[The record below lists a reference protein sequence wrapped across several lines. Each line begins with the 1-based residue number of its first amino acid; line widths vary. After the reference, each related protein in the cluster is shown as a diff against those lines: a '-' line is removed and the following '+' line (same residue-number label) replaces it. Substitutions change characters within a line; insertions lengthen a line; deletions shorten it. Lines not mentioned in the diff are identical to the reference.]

1 MRGVGQSWTPLPL
14 FETRAAWTSP
24 LTEASCWL
32 SAIFCSRCCS
42 CWSNSSWRSRSAWKK
57 GFARRQ
63 RIAPNCARI
72 ARELRARLQL
82 QIAAQLLDLLVAD
95 AHLLLDVD
103 EALDLDLLLD
113 LDHALHQHL
122 LLDEHL

>member
-1 MRGVGQSWTPLPL
+1 MRGLRGVENCAEL
-14 FETRAAWTSP
+14 RDDCA
-24 LTEASCWL
+24 
-32 SAIFCSRCCS
+32 
-42 CWSNSSWRSRSAWKK
+42 
-57 GFARRQ
+57 
-63 RIAPNCARI
+63 NCARL
-72 ARELRARLQL
+72 EL

>member
-1 MRGVGQSWTPLPL
+1 MRGV
-14 FETRAAWTSP
+14 
-24 LTEASCWL
+24 
-32 SAIFCSRCCS
+32 
-42 CWSNSSWRSRSAWKK
+42 
-57 GFARRQ
+57 
-63 RIAPNCARI
+63 
-72 ARELRARLQL
+72 RELRELRQNCAKNCARLQL
-82 QIAAQLLDLLVAD
+82 EVAPQLLDLLVAD

>member
-1 MRGVGQSWTPLPL
+1 MRRSRGVGEL
-14 FETRAAWTSP
+14 R
-24 LTEASCWL
+24 
-32 SAIFCSRCCS
+32 
-42 CWSNSSWRSRSAWKK
+42 
-57 GFARRQ
+57 
-63 RIAPNCARI
+63 RIAP
-72 ARELRARLQL
+72 ELRHNCARLQL

>member
-1 MRGVGQSWTPLPL
+1 MRGVRELRG
-14 FETRAAWTSP
+14 
-24 LTEASCWL
+24 
-32 SAIFCSRCCS
+32 
-42 CWSNSSWRSRSAWKK
+42 
-57 GFARRQ
+57 
-63 RIAPNCARI
+63 IAPELRHNCARL
-72 ARELRARLQL
+72 EL

-103 EALDLDLLLD
+103 EALDLDLLLA

>member
-1 MRGVGQSWTPLPL
+1 MDLPL
-14 FETRAAWTSP
+14 DGGELLVERHLLLALLQLLVQQLVAVALRLESGVCAAS
-24 LTEASCWL
+24 E
-32 SAIFCSRCCS
+32 
-42 CWSNSSWRSRSAWKK
+42 
-57 GFARRQ
+57 
-63 RIAPNCARI
+63 NCA
-72 ARELRARLQL
+72 ELRQICAKNCARLQL
-82 QIAAQLLDLLVAD
+82 EVAAQLLDLLVAD

>member
-1 MRGVGQSWTPLPL
+1 M
-14 FETRAAWTSP
+14 
-24 LTEASCWL
+24 
-32 SAIFCSRCCS
+32 
-42 CWSNSSWRSRSAWKK
+42 
-57 GFARRQ
+57 GFGRRQ
-63 RIAPNCARI
+63 RIARI
-72 ARELRARLQL
+72 APELRANCARLQL